1 MIVVDNGSTD
11 GSVSWIQ
18 EHFPQVKLICFSENK
33 GFCTAVNTGIEAAA
47 TPYVFLLNNDTKTDR
62 FCLERLERAME
73 ADEKIFSVGA
83 KMLSMKEPELVDT
96 AGDLYSAFG
105 WAYAIGKGRPSSNY
119 TAPKRVFS
127 NCAGAALYRKAH
139 LEQIGGFDELHFAY
153 LEDVDIGYRAQIFG
167 LKNVTEPAAVVYHA
181 GSGSTGSRYNAFKV
195 THSSRNNIYLIY
207 KNMPLLQLILNMPFL
222 LLGFLVKTLFFIKKG
237 FGLLYLRGLWKGI
250 RLSCSKEGRKHKIPF
265 SVRRLWQYC
274 KIQGML
280 YAGVVRRLIH

>member
-1 MIVVDNGSTD
+1 MKTTVVIPNYNGKHFLQDCLDSLLQSTVEIAVIVVDNGSTD

-105 WAYAIGKGRPSSNY
+105 WAYAIGKGRLSSNY

-207 KNMPLLQLILNMPFL
+207 KNMPLLQLILNLPFL
-222 LLGFLVKTLFFIKKG
+222 LAGFL
-237 FGLLYLRGLWKGI
+237 
-250 RLSCSKEGRKHKIPF
+250 
-265 SVRRLWQYC
+265 
-274 KIQGML
+274 M
-280 YAGVVRRLIH
+280 